1 MMEPRPQQ
9 MEPLSEVLAL
19 LKPRAY
25 MVHALDAGGDWSI
38 RFCPPGNSGIKFTA
52 IQQGECW
59 LLIEGGNHPHHL
71 VAGDCF
77 LLTTG
82 RPFIMASD
90 PSLPAVDA
98 MQALSF
104 DASGIARCHNG
115 GKCFMISALFSFAGD
130 YVGTLFGTLPPIVPV
145 RAASNEASVLRWA
158 LDLFTKEIRRAQP
171 GGSLTVEH
179 LAHIMLI
186 QVLRLHLASAD
197 ASRSGWLFALNDSQL
212 SAAICAIHSDLR
224 RRWTL
229 EAMARTAGMSRSS
242 FAEKFKHVVGRA
254 PLEYL
259 TRWRMHVAADRLR
272 ATGASTA
279 DIAHEVGYASEAAFS
294 TAFKKIHGH
303 SPRFHRRA
311 PSAEPHAQAA
321 D

>member
-1 MMEPRPQQ
+1 MEPRPQQ

-19 LKPRAY
+19 LKPRAC

-38 RFCPPGNSGIKFTA
+38 RFNPQSGIKFTA
-52 IQQGECW
+52 VQQGSCW
-59 LLIEGGNHPHHL
+59 LLIEGENQPHHL
-71 VAGDCF
+71 VEGDCF

-82 RPFIMASD
+82 RPVVLASD

-98 MQALSF
+98 HQVLTF
-104 DASGIARCHNG
+104 DGNGVARCHRG
-115 GKCFMISALFSFAGD
+115 GDCFLISALFAFSGD
-130 YVGTLFGTLPPIVPV
+130 YVGTIFGILPPIVPV

-158 LDLFTKEIRRAQP
+158 LDLFTKEIKRAQP

-179 LAHIMLI
+179 LVHIMLI
-186 QVLRLHLASAD
+186 QVLRLHLGSAD
-197 ASRSGWLFALNDSQL
+197 TSSTGWLFALNDAQL

-242 FAEKFKHVVGRA
+242 FAEKFKQVVGRA

-272 ATGASTA
+272 TTSSSTA
-279 DIAHEVGYASEAAFS
+279 AIAHEVGYESEAAFS

-303 SPRFHRRA
+303 SPRIHRRA
-311 PSAEPHAQAA
+311 LSAEPQAQAA